1 MPDSA
6 YTNCMGRW
14 RRESPPRST
23 APREEKPLAWIAGEL
38 KTPPM
43 SSEARI
49 EGGML
54 LRRLQRG
61 ETLSMPESRP
71 MPSIGARCHELR
83 ITDTV
88 QKKEWRVLYYTGTW
102 AIAILEVFG
111 KDTRATPDEV
121 IKRCKRRLADF
132 KVREEP

>member
-6 YTNCMGRW
+6 YSLRMGRRATPSRGTPA
-14 RRESPPRST
+14 RRED
-23 APREEKPLAWIAGEL
+23 KPLAWMAGEL

-43 SSEARI
+43 SSDVRV

-83 ITDTV
+83 IDDLV
-88 QKKEWRVLYYTGTW
+88 QKKEWRIIYYIGSL
-102 AIAILEVFG
+102 AIAILDVFA
-111 KDTRATPDEV
+111 KSTR
-121 IKRCKRRLADF
+121 
-132 KVREEP
+132 

>member
-6 YTNCMGRW
+6 YTFRMGR
-14 RRESPPRST
+14 RPPPRV
-23 APREEKPLAWIAGEL
+23 PRVRTGDKPLVWMAGEL

-43 SSEARI
+43 SSDARV

-71 MPSIGARCHELR
+71 MPSIGSRCHELR
-83 ITDTV
+83 IDDIL
-88 QKKEWRVLYYTGTW
+88 QKKEWRIIYCIGTL
-102 AIAILEVFG
+102 AIAILDVFA
-111 KDTRATPDEV
+111 KTTRETPDEV
-121 IKRCKRRLADF
+121 IRNCQRRLADF
-132 KVREEP
+132 KTKDKP

>member
-1 MPDSA
+1 M
-6 YTNCMGRW
+6 
-14 RRESPPRST
+14 
-23 APREEKPLAWIAGEL
+23 AGEL

-43 SSEARI
+43 SSDARV

-83 ITDTV
+83 IDDLV
-88 QKKEWRVLYYTGTW
+88 QKKEWRIIYYIGSL
-102 AIAILEVFG
+102 AIAILDVFA
-111 KDTRATPDEV
+111 KSTRETPDDV
-121 IKRCKRRLADF
+121 IKKCKRRLADF
-132 KVREEP
+132 KTKDRP